1 MLAIKVED
9 AASPQE
15 TGHTR
20 PPRSLRPAEQEQP
33 VAGLQRCPGTKGH
46 GPLTAPHQ
54 EPWQLCPP
62 VLRRIK
68 RLFRPHTQPTP
79 SRSLLHHG
87 QCSAVPPCTCD
98 RSLIPGSLAPS
109 KPHSGRTPPAATE
122 GCPARQVSSSRATL
136 THKQVTLPFF
146 VLPAPPKK
154 SQACGFGGFQ
164 THGSHM
170 SRGTD
175 CWRESPSPKERRQP
189 PEWGVL
195 GAQTGPHGTDTA
207 SPAGQATGLL
217 RLQTGSPTTER
228 RMWPD
233 ASKKEF

>member
-1 MLAIKVED
+1 MTTTLSQASGAR
-9 AASPQE
+9 AASCRATALSWNQRARPSHGSSSRALATVSSGPAKNKTTLQASHS
-15 TGHTR
+15 THSLPLSS
-20 PPRSLRPAEQEQP
+20 PPRS
-33 VAGLQRCPGTKGH
+33 V
-46 GPLTAPHQ
+46 
-54 EPWQLCPP
+54 LC
-62 VLRRIK
+62 
-68 RLFRPHTQPTP
+68 
-79 SRSLLHHG
+79 
-87 QCSAVPPCTCD
+87 CPPCTCD

-175 CWRESPSPKERRQP
+175 CWRESPSPKGRRQP

-195 GAQTGPHGTDTA
+195 GAQRGPHGTDTA

-228 RMWPD
+228 RMRPD